1 MIYIILAFKLTVVWK
16 VYVTKFVFFVKIAE
30 LCTHYA
36 ISISY
41 KHIRSTPEG
50 SCNRYSCISPD
61 GPGRSALRS
70 AHTQQRQMVRFRD
83 RHRCLCQRFHIRPY
97 NGSWNVFRHGLHQQF
112 PLSVHIADF
121 CKYRPHDIRNLFVQ
135 KQPDEESSRKQP
147 WHQGLSHP
155 QLHHGIPRHI
165 LQSSHHNAHDG
176 TLRPVCIHNPQPSSR
191 DVCRIYRHYRRCD
204 AVVVWIDMAR
214 RQDPCGFRHQR
225 HSDNQ
230 QGGGQHRHSDVY
242 HRPHRHGVQPLHP
255 ANDKLLTTF
264 NNLINICSYLRN

>member
-41 KHIRSTPEG
+41 KHIRFTPKR

-83 RHRCLCQRFHIRPY
+83 RHRRLCQRFHIRPY

-121 CKYRPHDIRNLFVQ
+121 CKYHSHDIRNLFVQ

-214 RQDPCGFRHQR
+214 R
-225 HSDNQ
+225 
-230 QGGGQHRHSDVY
+230 
-242 HRPHRHGVQPLHP
+242 
-255 ANDKLLTTF
+255 
-264 NNLINICSYLRN
+264 